1 MNTGLVFKIS
11 YLNLIIFNNRKNNVA
26 EEKTIIYIYVCVFT
40 LLFLTKY
47 NDYQAEIRFPMFVLK
62 SRVLY
67 LRE

>member
-1 MNTGLVFKIS
+1 MNTGLVFEIS